1 MVGPSGIPL
10 AAAGLALAWALA
22 APCAAQEIPARGPAY
37 LTFGAGGFN
46 VIDPDGKTRSDLRL
60 EYRHGE
66 PFLWL
71 KPWVGV
77 EVTSDA
83 AFWGGAGLLLD
94 TVWRRH
100 VVVTLSTGVGGYAD
114 GSAKDLGGSLEFR
127 SQIELGYR
135 FADHS
140 RLTAA
145 FGHISN
151 AGLGDHNP
159 GGEMATLYYHFPL
172 SRPHGDGAEG

>member
-1 MVGPSGIPL
+1 M
-10 AAAGLALAWALA
+10 AAAGLAFACALA
-22 APCAAQEIPARGPAY
+22 APCMAQEIPARGPAY

-46 VIDPDGKTRSDLRL
+46 VIDPDGESRSDLRI

-66 PFLWL
+66 HFLGL

-77 EVTSDA
+77 EITRDS
-83 AFWGGAGLLLD
+83 AFWGGAGILLD
-94 TVWRRH
+94 TVWWGH
-100 VVVTLSTGVGGYAD
+100 FVVTLSTGAGGYTE
-114 GSAKDLGGSLEFR
+114 GNAKDLGGSLEFR

-135 FADHS
+135 FTGHS
-140 RLTAA
+140 RVTAA

-159 GGEMATLYYHFPL
+159 GGETVTLYYHLPL
-172 SRPHGDGAEG
+172 SRPHRGEAEG